1 MNEIYTRKS
10 VRTFTSEPLEV
21 EVRQHLKAEIS
32 YIISQEACIKFQF
45 IENDPEPFSSFTSS
59 YGMFKNARNYIA
71 CVVDI
76 SYPNA
81 LQKAGYY
88 AQQLVLYA
96 TKLGL
101 GTCFVSGTFNP
112 QKIKSQMRVDWK
124 LPFIILV
131 GYDANEKGSLTSR
144 ILKKAIKKSFTA
156 ADVLTSNSIPFD
168 AVESRYSKLATAL
181 KAVAYAPSAMNRHPA
196 RIRIIED
203 DNQELKVTALL
214 EKESDANQID
224 LGIAMYNWIAEAGGE
239 WDFGYPAEWLPE

>member
-71 CVVDI
+71 CVVDV
-76 SYPNA
+76 SYPYA

-131 GYDANEKGSLTSR
+131 GYDAQEKGTLTSR
-144 ILKKAIKKSFTA
+144 ILKKAIKKSFSA
-156 ADVLTSNSIPFD
+156 ADALAPESIPFE
-168 AVESRYSKLATAL
+168 AVESKYPQLAEAL

-196 RIRIIED
+196 RIRILEGE
-203 DNQELKVTALL
+203 NGAPAVTALL
-214 EKESDANQID
+214 DKESEANQID
-224 LGIAMYNWIAEAGGE
+224 LGIAMYNWKAEAGGE
-239 WDFGYPAEWLPE
+239 WDFGYPATWIAE